1 MLLTVICGN
10 SLEFLLGRVSP
21 LSRVQCLRGHGKQ
34 VKVRIKAYLAK
45 QRFVLANLHD
55 VELASLVSAVCMCR
69 TNTVKES
76 SSLTHC
82 SEEC

>member
-1 MLLTVICGN
+1 M
-10 SLEFLLGRVSP
+10 
-21 LSRVQCLRGHGKQ
+21 
-34 VKVRIKAYLAK
+34 RIKAYFAK

-69 TNTVKES
+69 ANTVKES

-82 SEEC
+82 SGECGIR